1 MLHLEKTEYDLNTL
15 FSFEVLKE
23 ILLKLAKS
31 QIKLEEDINNIKNAN
46 IKHDKIF
53 LKIEQSIGEDLGI
66 SDVEENENNNE
77 SELNENN
84 ENDDNDLNDNKNNS
98 EEEKEKE
105 KELIK
110 EEEKEKELIK
120 EEEKEKEL
128 KKEEEKEVIKEKEKE
143 LIKEEENIT
152 KIEGPKNY
160 ENFAKN
166 NENEPKE
173 TNNEESP
180 NMQKN
185 KTKKRIKKRSSNEKT
200 ESSDGGAYISP
211 ELFSKMMKQL
221 KEHQLRIST
230 LEKKLKTE
238 SKNIKNIEN
247 QFKNLSLNSEAEFKL
262 INDKINSLF
271 EKNKDYDQK
280 LEDLQVKVAD
290 FNIFSMFKD
299 NGDGTIDATKIMVK
313 ALEEKVFK
321 KFDLIDKRYKIDS
334 LENLKTKTNV
344 DNLIPKLDQIH
355 REIDR
360 INEIGNQHQEDLE
373 NYKKENEEFNNDT
386 KNNFNLNLKQ
396 KIDDMKAELEKMMN
410 NKISLLENKLKDL
423 KDNYGDNF
431 DILKLGLGNNDVNK
445 ETVEALEKKINDLR
459 KKSNDIENTLKL
471 FMINNET
478 DPIKKELK
486 DLKLILD
493 KKITK
498 EDLKELYNYHLNTV
512 DEINDI
518 KDQEASSFDELRKTI
533 KDLQNLQQRIESI
546 NGNLSLL
553 QKTPKIGGGPII
565 DFSRYVDQQKLTDTL
580 RPILKEFDKIYR
592 EIESVK
598 RDMSVDE
605 EENSKNLKNSITKLD
620 EDINNKINEYKTF
633 VQKKYLEKMEFHK
646 TIKSLEVQIKSINE
660 ESKKDADTWLL
671 AKRPLKCFNC
681 ASCEANIKNDYSA
694 ADYLPWKKYPR
705 GEKIHRMGQGFSH
718 MLQMMTSEFVK
729 SIEKN
734 EFPQEIDISAKNS
747 ISNNISAKNSINNN
761 ISAHINDKPNIGLII
776 NGKDDTIKN
785 LKKFSKIKLPKV
797 KQYSNSKMKLK
808 KYDDSL
814 PVSDD
819 ENNYIEN
826 DNYENEIKNKKNS
839 PKILKITKLEKNL
852 GKRSVK
858 DLYGNILTTSD
869 NNSNLTQKETNI
881 SKIGRNN
888 VFLKTEK
895 NTYDTSENKK

>member
-31 QIKLEEDINNIKNAN
+31 QIKLEEDMNNIKNSN

-120 EEEKEKEL
+120 EEEKE
-128 KKEEEKEVIKEKEKE
+128 VIKEKEKE
-143 LIKEEENIT
+143 FIKEEENIT
-152 KIEGPKNY
+152 KVEGPKNY
-160 ENFAKN
+160 DSFAKN

-247 QFKNLSLNSEAEFKL
+247 QFKNHSLNSEAEFKL

-633 VQKKYLEKMEFHK
+633 VQKKYLEKIEFHK

-761 ISAHINDKPNIGLII
+761 ISAQINDKPNIGLII
-776 NGKDDTIKN
+776 NGKEDTIRN

-888 VFLKTEK
+888 IFLKTEK